1 MKRIAILIFLLSAM
15 FSSTAQD
22 LEYLKAQDTIYLVLP
37 NVFTEKAIN
46 SKFEK
51 FSLSID
57 CNGMTTYYTF
67 TDIDT
72 VTQYVFIGVNLNRH
86 KPDPKLSVPIN
97 RRKFLKKNK
106 KRILGL
112 DVISKYRNEEFF
124 FSYLGARAFAPS
136 SKIIY
141 VIDEESL
148 KRKDKKIQL
157 MRATL
162 TTMGYLKI

>member
-1 MKRIAILIFLLSAM
+1 MKRIAILIFLLSGV

-22 LEYLKAQDTIYLVLP
+22 LEYLKAQDTLYLVLP
-37 NVFTEKAIN
+37 NVFTEKTIN
-46 SKFEK
+46 KKFEK
-51 FSLSID
+51 FRLSID

-86 KPDPKLSVPIN
+86 KPDPELSKKVS
-97 RRKFLKKNK
+97 RKELLRKHKKQ
-106 KRILGL
+106 ILGL
-112 DVISKYRNEEFF
+112 DVISKYRNQEFF
-124 FSYLGARAFAPS
+124 FGYLGARASVPS

-148 KRKDKKIQL
+148 KRKNKKIQL
-157 MRATL
+157 MKASL